1 MKKKDLTYQIQH
13 TELDDGSHQFDFQAD
28 DKIISRFENEEIRNT
43 DLSVSAILER
53 KSDDFMLILDAKG
66 SIELQCDRCL
76 DFFTRDMK
84 LHHEVSIQ
92 LAEETNF
99 DTDEDFVT
107 LSKSDNYL
115 DIAYFIYEMIILD
128 LPIRRVHPE
137 DENGNSMCNPDV
149 IKYITGESQI
159 TEEEGEVIDSADQ
172 ANENWKDDLKN
183 LLNN

>member
-1 MKKKDLTYQIQH
+1 MKKQDLTYQIQH
-13 TELDDGSHQFDFQAD
+13 TELGDGEHQFDFQTD
-28 DKIISRFENEEIRNT
+28 DRIISRFENEEIRNT

-53 KSDDFMLILDAKG
+53 KSDDFILILDGKG

-76 DFFTRDMK
+76 DFFTRDMN

-99 DTDEDFVT
+99 DTDEEFVT

-149 IKYITGESQI
+149 IKFITGESQI
-159 TEEEGEVIDSADQ
+159 TEEERKVIDSDQ
-172 ANENWKDDLKN
+172 GNENWKDDLKN